1 MITPQLAAIILGWLA
16 LIIAVPVHAFLQ
28 MRSHDNSIRWRQVFQ
43 SSIAIAAC
51 CGAVVAVGGLFDA
64 PLASLLDGALVF
76 GGLVLGLSVG
86 GCVGRPIGWLISDLI
101 RRI

>member
-51 CGAVVAVGGLFDA
+51 CGAVVAVGGRVYA
-64 PLASLLDGALVF
+64 TLASLFDVAVF
-76 GGLVLGLSVG
+76 FAGLV
-86 GCVGRPIGWLISDLI
+86 
-101 RRI
+101 